1 LTFCIFKINIY
12 KIIQENTK
20 GNLKMSTKEQRII
33 EAASRLQA
41 DGKKPT
47 MEAIRQEIGGGSF
60 ATISPALRK
69 WRESQ
74 QQEQLKAVA
83 LEMPKDVNAIFEKFT
98 NSLWREFESLITEKT
113 ANKQPEDEKQKIN
126 AIQSERDEAL
136 TEIERLESVLNEST
150 IKNAALTETN
160 QELTLQAQKQ
170 QMTLDFVESKQIELK
185 NELQQLKDALRLKDG
200 EVGELRGE
208 LKVVREMNK
217 I

>member
-1 LTFCIFKINIY
+1 
-12 KIIQENTK
+12 
-20 GNLKMSTKEQRII
+20 MSTKEQRIV

-98 NSLWREFESLITEKT
+98 NSLWREFESLITEKI

-160 QELTLQAQKQ
+160 QELTLQTQKQ

>member
-1 LTFCIFKINIY
+1 
-12 KIIQENTK
+12 
-20 GNLKMSTKEQRII
+20 MSTKEQRII

-98 NSLWREFESLITEKT
+98 NSLWREFESLITEKI

-185 NELQQLKDALRLKDG
+185 NELQQLKDALRLKDS

>member
-1 LTFCIFKINIY
+1 
-12 KIIQENTK
+12 
-20 GNLKMSTKEQRII
+20 MSTKEQRII

>member
-1 LTFCIFKINIY
+1 
-12 KIIQENTK
+12 
-20 GNLKMSTKEQRII
+20 MSTKEQRII

-74 QQEQLKAVA
+74 QEQLKAVA

-98 NSLWREFESLITEKT
+98 NSLWREFESLITEKI

>member
-1 LTFCIFKINIY
+1 
-12 KIIQENTK
+12 
-20 GNLKMSTKEQRII
+20 MSTKEQRII

-98 NSLWREFESLITEKT
+98 NSLWREFESLITEKI

-160 QELTLQAQKQ
+160 QELTLQTQKQ

-200 EVGELRGE
+200 EAGELRGE